1 MPHNKE
7 NIDFHFRS
15 PRKPN
20 NEAIDAAGAQR
31 KWNGSLGRWFLLIL
45 KTILSI
51 KLSSFTA
58 VQTKDGNMWND
69 FKK

>member
-20 NEAIDAAGAQR
+20 NEARDAAGAQR
-31 KWNGSLGRWFLLIL
+31 N
-45 KTILSI
+45 
-51 KLSSFTA
+51 
-58 VQTKDGNMWND
+58 
-69 FKK
+69 